1 MTHRHRVRDRL
12 LVAGALCLVVLAAAT
27 GARSAL
33 ADYAIRLDT
42 GSGPELA
49 GRHIG
54 TYRQAVLAFG
64 RAGLIVPKTATYPAC
79 AATWPRLGLQIDFS
93 TSRTGACALADLG
106 SWLEVRA
113 TAPRWH
119 TSAGLRV
126 GAAEQRLHS
135 LYPDARRLSFLAR
148 GPLWELETGGP
159 RCDGGPPLALA
170 GRVEASRVTA
180 LAVVHVPACG

>member
-1 MTHRHRVRDRL
+1 L
-12 LVAGALCLVVLAAAT
+12 LVHGALCLTVLVAAA
-27 GARSAL
+27 GAPSAL

-42 GSGPELA
+42 GAAPELA

-54 TYRQAVLAFG
+54 TYPQAVRAFG
-64 RAGLIVPKTATYPAC
+64 RAGLVARRTA
-79 AATWPRLGLQIDFS
+79 IDFS

-135 LYPDARRLSFLAR
+135 LYPDARRLSFLGR

-159 RCDGGPPLALA
+159 LCDGGPPLALA

>member
-1 MTHRHRVRDRL
+1 L
-12 LVAGALCLVVLAAAT
+12 LVHGALCLTVLVAAA
-27 GARSAL
+27 GAPSAL

-42 GSGPELA
+42 GPAPELA

-54 TYRQAVLAFG
+54 TYRQAVRAFG
-64 RAGLIVPKTATYPAC
+64 RARLVARETATHPTC
-79 AATWPRLGLQIDFS
+79 AAAWPLLGLQIDFS
-93 TSRTGACALADLG
+93 TSRTGACALTDLG

-113 TAPRWH
+113 TAARWH

-135 LYPDARRLSFLAR
+135 LYPDARRLSFLGR

-159 RCDGGPPLALA
+159 LCDGGPPLALA
-170 GRVEASRVTA
+170 GRVEESRVTA